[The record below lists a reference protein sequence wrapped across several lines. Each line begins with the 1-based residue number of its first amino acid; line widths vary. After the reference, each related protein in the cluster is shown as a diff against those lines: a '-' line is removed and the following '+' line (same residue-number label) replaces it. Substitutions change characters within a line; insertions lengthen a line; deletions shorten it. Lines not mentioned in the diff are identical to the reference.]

1 MKQLSAV
8 LNNILPTANQTECVP
23 AEQKYSLTKEDGK
36 MITAVVEQSKVMSPA
51 EFTDSLLTLWKQL
64 ANLPKCPK
72 RSYRW
77 DYTGEVRY
85 EPPCI
90 SLDGIELTE
99 NQRSVLAE
107 ILDVACVPIS
117 KQEFAMLYAKLKV
130 LCKWHS
136 VPADEK
142 MIMAAYY
149 DELKKYPAILVREAL
164 KPKYEWFPSYAE
176 LEKEIKQQG
185 EHLLLLG
192 KIAKGE

>member
-1 MKQLSAV
+1 MKQLSTV
-8 LNNILPTANQTECVP
+8 LNNILPTAKKTECVP

-36 MITAVVEQSKVMSPA
+36 MITAVVEQSRAMSPA
-51 EFTDSLLTLWKQL
+51 DFTDNLLTLWKQL

-77 DYTGEVRY
+77 DYTGEVGV

-90 SLDGIELTE
+90 SLDEIELTE
-99 NQRSVLAE
+99 NAKCVLSE
-107 ILDVACVPIS
+107 ILKVACVPIS

-142 MIMAAYY
+142 MVMAAYY
-149 DELKKYPAILVREAL
+149 DELKKFPAILVREAL
-164 KPKYEWFPSYAE
+164 KPKYEWFPSFAE
-176 LEKEIKQQG
+176 LEKEMRQQG
-185 EHLLLLG
+185 EHLLLLEELT
-192 KIAKGE
+192 KG